1 MSTDHVCERAYE
13 FSLLLS
19 GISQLTGEV
28 EDALFSAHCDDATL
42 SFQYGGARLEF
53 TRVAASMKDAILS
66 AIRDIGRS
74 GLPVS
79 VLQVDEC
86 SLVTQAEIAR
96 RIERTR
102 SLIGLF
108 ISGGRGPGGFPPPVC
123 HLGEN
128 TSLWRWC
135 EVSFWLSSHDMIHPD
150 MLIEAEVVAAINN
163 TLDRIHQE
171 CRNRPLMEEVSAAL
185 KASMSS
191 HCR

>member
-1 MSTDHVCERAYE
+1 MSNEHVCERSFE

-19 GISQLTGEV
+19 GIDQLTAAV
-28 EDALFSAHCDDATL
+28 EDALFSAGCDDATL

-53 TRVAASMKDAILS
+53 TRVAPSMKDAILS
-66 AIRDIGRS
+66 AIRDVGRS
-74 GLPVS
+74 GLPIS

-86 SLVTQAEIAR
+86 NLVTQAEIAR
-96 RIERTR
+96 RINRTR

-108 ISGGRGPGGFPPPVC
+108 INGQRGPGGFPPPVC

-135 EVSFWLSSHDMIHPD
+135 EVSYWLASHDMIN
-150 MLIEAEVVAAINN
+150 IELRVAAEVVAAINN

-171 CRNRPLMEEVSAAL
+171 CRNRPLMNEVSIALAA
-185 KASMSS
+185 SVGTP
-191 HCR
+191 CG